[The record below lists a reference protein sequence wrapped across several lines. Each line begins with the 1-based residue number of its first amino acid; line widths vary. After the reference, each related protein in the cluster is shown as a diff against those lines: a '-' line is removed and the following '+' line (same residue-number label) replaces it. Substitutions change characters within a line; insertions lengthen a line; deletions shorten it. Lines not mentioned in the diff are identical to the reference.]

1 MKKKK
6 KQQLQ
11 YKDLT
16 KSKKRKK
23 DNPIVEWFR
32 DVAILIKNNLKI
44 TIIIAVII
52 VLVAAAV
59 IVSSVMAKK
68 KAQEAE
74 QAQIE
79 TVVNEGYVI
88 TDEPLEVD
96 AYPAINEL
104 MRKYYDAS
112 ASGDVAAIES
122 IKTPVDETEKTII
135 TKKAEYVESYPTV
148 TCYTK
153 KGPVE
158 GSFLVFAYYEV
169 KLFDYESLAPG
180 LNAWYVCQK
189 EDGTYYIND
198 ADQDAKL
205 ADYCKVI
212 CVQDDVVDLNNTVNV
227 KFNEVVANDAELASF
242 LELLPELL
250 TASVGEELAKANS
263 PEEQD
268 VGDENGTEGTGDTE
282 NAGEGSDEGEN
293 AEGNT
298 GDGEIREATT
308 TDVVNIRSSDSET
321 ADKVGKAQKG
331 DKFQVLEQKVNGW
344 SKIMYEGKECF
355 IKSEY
360 LKFPGEETESNDT
373 ASTQTDE
380 ITDEEAAANSPSSGT
395 AKARDTINIRE
406 KDTTTADRVTVA
418 YKGEEMTVIEKQTNG
433 WTKVKFNGKTGYVKS
448 EYLE

>member
-1 MKKKK
+1 MKEKKE
-6 KQQLQ
+6 
-11 YKDLT
+11 
-16 KSKKRKK
+16 
-23 DNPIVEWFR
+23 NAIVNWFK
-32 DVAILIKNNLKI
+32 DVATLIKNNKKI
-44 TIIIAVII
+44 SIIILAVVVI
-52 VLVAAAV
+52 VVAAVV
-59 IVSSVMAKK
+59 ISSVLAKN
-68 KAQEAE
+68 APD
-74 QAQIE
+74 E
-79 TVVNEGYVI
+79 TVAVETEQVESDEYVI

-96 AYPAINEL
+96 AYPEINEL

-112 ASGDVAAIES
+112 ASGDVATIES
-122 IKTPVDETEKTII
+122 IKVPVDDKEKTII
-135 TKKAEYVESYPTV
+135 AKKAEYVESYPTV

-169 KLFDYESLAPG
+169 KLFDYESVAPG
-180 LNAWYVCQK
+180 LNAWYVCK
-189 EDGTYYIND
+189 KDDGTYYIND
-198 ADQDAKL
+198 DEQDEKL

-227 KFNEVVANDAELASF
+227 KFNEVVAADTELASF

-268 VGDENGTEGTGDTE
+268 VGDEQGAEGAETETSETDG
-282 NAGEGSDEGEN
+282 AGEGNGEVK
-293 AEGNT
+293 
-298 GDGEIREATT
+298 EAKT

-321 ADKVGKAQKG
+321 ADRVGKAQKG
-331 DKFQVLEQKVNGW
+331 DKFELLEQKINGW
-344 SKIMYEGKECF
+344 SKIMYEGKECY

-360 LKFPGEETESNDT
+360 LQVIGEETENTEQTAD
-373 ASTQTDE
+373 ASTGTDE
-380 ITDEEAAANSPSSGT
+380 ITDAEAAANSPSSGT

-406 KDTTTADRVTVA
+406 KDSTTADRVTVA

-433 WTKVKFNGKTGYVKS
+433 WTKVKYNGKTGYVKS

>member
-6 KQQLQ
+6 E
-11 YKDLT
+11 
-16 KSKKRKK
+16 
-23 DNPIVEWFR
+23 NAIVNWFK
-32 DVAILIKNNLKI
+32 DVATLIKNNKKI
-44 TIIIAVII
+44 SIIILAVVVI
-52 VLVAAAV
+52 VVAAVV
-59 IVSSVMAKK
+59 ISSVLAKRNVPDD
-68 KAQEAE
+68 AVAVETE
-74 QAQIE
+74 QVAGDE
-79 TVVNEGYVI
+79 YVI
-88 TDEPLEVD
+88 TDEALEVD
-96 AYPAINEL
+96 AYPEINAL

-112 ASGDVAAIES
+112 ASGDVATIES
-122 IKTPVDETEKTII
+122 IKVPVDDKEKTII

-169 KLFDYESLAPG
+169 KLFDYDSVAPG
-180 LNAWYVCQK
+180 LNAWYVCK
-189 EDGTYYIND
+189 REDGTYYIND
-198 ADQDAKL
+198 DEQDEKL

-227 KFNEVVANDAELASF
+227 KFNEVVAADTELASF

-268 VGDENGTEGTGDTE
+268 SVDETGNEGNEAGTGEAGDT
-282 NAGEGSDEGEN
+282 G
-293 AEGNT
+293 EGNT
-298 GDGEIREATT
+298 TAEGEVKEAKT

-331 DKFQVLEQKVNGW
+331 DKFELLEQKINGW
-344 SKIMYEGKECF
+344 SKIMYEGKECY

-360 LKFPGEETESNDT
+360 LQVIGEETENDQQT
-373 ASTQTDE
+373 ADASTATDE
-380 ITDEEAAANSPSSGT
+380 ITDAEAAANSPSSGT

-406 KDTTTADRVTVA
+406 KDSTTADRVTVA

>member
-6 KQQLQ
+6 E
-11 YKDLT
+11 
-16 KSKKRKK
+16 
-23 DNPIVEWFR
+23 NAIVNWFK
-32 DVAILIKNNLKI
+32 DVATLIKNNKKI
-44 TIIIAVII
+44 TIIILAVV
-52 VLVAAAV
+52 VLVVAAV
-59 IVSSVMAKK
+59 VVSSVLAKK
-68 KAQEAE
+68 NAADENVAV
-74 QAQIE
+74 E
-79 TVVNEGYVI
+79 TENIPGDQYVI

-96 AYPAINEL
+96 AYPEINDL

-112 ASGDVAAIES
+112 AAGDVATIES
-122 IKTPVDETEKTII
+122 IKVPVDDKEKTII

-169 KLFDYESLAPG
+169 KLVDYESVAPG
-180 LNAWYVCQK
+180 LNAWYVCK
-189 EDGTYYIND
+189 RDDGTYYIND
-198 ADQDAKL
+198 DEQDEKL

-227 KFNEVVANDAELASF
+227 KFNEVVAADTELASF

-268 VGDENGTEGTGDTE
+268 VGDGASEQNVDGNTAEGGDNENGE
-282 NAGEGSDEGEN
+282 
-293 AEGNT
+293 
-298 GDGEIREATT
+298 GDGAAGDIKEAKT
-308 TDVVNIRSSDSET
+308 TDVVNVRSSDSET

-331 DKFQVLEQKVNGW
+331 DKFQVLEQKINGW
-344 SKIMYEGKECF
+344 SKIMYEGKECY

-360 LKFPGEETESNDT
+360 LQIIGEEPENDEQT
-373 ASTQTDE
+373 ANASTQTDE
-380 ITDEEAAANSPSSGT
+380 ITDAEAAANSPSSGK

-406 KDTTTADRVTVA
+406 KDSTTADRVTVA